1 MSLEQLSNK
10 FQKYT
15 HILVPQIFLL
25 LEFDNL
31 KLEHGNYDKLM
42 CECESKMKE
51 NLECEDGTLIVAPN
65 QLTIS
70 PT

>member
-1 MSLEQLSNK
+1 MEQLSNK

-15 HILVPQIFLL
+15 HILVPQNFLL

-31 KLEHGNYDKLM
+31 KQEHGNYDKPM
-42 CECESKMKE
+42 CECESKMTK

>member
-1 MSLEQLSNK
+1 LSNK

-15 HILVPQIFLL
+15 HILIPQNFLL
-25 LEFDNL
+25 LKFDNL
-31 KLEHGNYDKLM
+31 KQEHGNYDKLM
-42 CECESKMKE
+42 CECENKMKK